1 MKITYANESVKNF
14 GIGYPTTYFYQ
25 FICDE
30 NENFESKNK
39 IFYYTWTGIMHQG
52 RQLCG
57 AYVICMVI
65 QS

>member
-14 GIGYPTTYFYQ
+14 GMGYPTTYFYQ

-52 RQLCG
+52 R
-57 AYVICMVI
+57 
-65 QS
+65 